1 MNKLELK
8 NMLLLFSHKLTDSQ
22 TKNAIDRWD
31 VGNFIPLPQELQD
44 VWSNISPD
52 IESLHDT
59 LQPIK
64 EFVRK
69 NLHEGDIAL
78 IQGDFGASY
87 IMVNFVKELRIKPL
101 YATTK
106 REIQEFEQ
114 DGKTIKKSTFEFR
127 RFREYGQ

>member
-1 MNKLELK
+1 
-8 NMLLLFSHKLTDSQ
+8 MLLLFSHKLTESQ
-22 TKNAIDRWD
+22 TENAIDRWD
-31 VGNFIPLPQELQD
+31 IGSFIPLPPELQD

-52 IESLHDT
+52 IESLHDI
-59 LQPIK
+59 LKPIK

-69 NLHEGDIAL
+69 NLHKGDIAL

-87 IMVNFVKELRIKPL
+87 IMVNFVKELHIKPL

-106 REIQEFEQ
+106 REVQEFKQ